1 MTHGPEHHLE
11 EAEHA
16 QHAVHDP
23 FNRRVALT
31 MAIVAATL
39 ACVTL
44 LSHRAHNDTLSAQ
57 IKANDNITERA
68 NVYSYY
74 QAKKN
79 RQYQAEA
86 NAQLLTANA
95 EMLAGVRVVDLGSPV
110 EGSGRGR
117 GIAAEKARSD
127 AKRWEENAKK
137 WKEDAA
143 DLEKKG
149 NALNPKIQEYEAEAE
164 KHHHRSN
171 YFDLGELGV
180 QLALVLCTVAILARS
195 RAFWY
200 AGIAVGVV
208 GLAVALSGFFVGG
221 RGAESHPA
229 PETTPKQEA
238 RLKAPSGQAGRL
250 AGAAPAAGLDEAED
264 AQQHEDGAQRRHRD
278 RADAGDALHRARLA
292 PGDHP
297 ARPGGQEADDA

>member
-1 MTHGPEHHLE
+1 MTHGAEHHLE

-16 QHAVHDP
+16 QHAVSDP

-44 LSHRAHNDTLSAQ
+44 VGHRAHNATLSAQ

-68 NVYSYY
+68 NVFGRY

-95 EMLAGVRVVDLGSPV
+95 EMLTALAGDGGGRNQRLTEAAAKAQ
-110 EGSGRGR
+110 EG
-117 GIAAEKARSD
+117 
-127 AKRWEENAKK
+127 AKRWEANVKK
-137 WKEDAA
+137 WNADAEEIMA
-143 DLEKKG
+143 EG
-149 NALNPKIQEYEAEAE
+149 NRLARPIRDYEAEAE
-164 KHHHRSN
+164 LHHHRSS
-171 YFDLGELGV
+171 YFDLGALAV

-195 RAFWY
+195 RAFWFS
-200 AGIAVGVV
+200 GIVVAVV

-221 RGAESHPA
+221 HGAESHPA
-229 PETTPKQEA
+229 DPEKSGKHDEA
-238 RLKAPSGQAGRL
+238 RLAPASGRAGSL
-250 AGAAPAAGLDEAED
+250 AGAAPAAGPDEAED

-292 PGDHP
+292 PGDHH
-297 ARPGGQEADDA
+297 ARPGGQEAEDA